1 MKSST
6 SLRASDPRAA
16 TLDESLTHKMFFF
29 QDLPSRQRAL
39 RPARCDA
46 CTFGGGP
53 GQSMPRGS
61 RTADWEG
68 RMDIGTADG
77 TDTKLLDG
85 ILASR
90 SQVSSNDL
98 SPLLQEI
105 QLAYGYLPREVL
117 MELSRRTG
125 IPASQIY
132 GVATFYE
139 QFHLE
144 PRGRHT
150 VRCCRGTACH
160 VRGGH
165 SMIEAISNELGIEEG
180 HTTEDKRFTFETVAC
195 LGTCFLAPVI
205 MVNGDYYGNINTSM
219 IKGIVERYK

>member
-1 MKSST
+1 MCGGVGLWRS
-6 SLRASDPRAA
+6 
-16 TLDESLTHKMFFF
+16 
-29 QDLPSRQRAL
+29 QR
-39 RPARCDA
+39 
-46 CTFGGGP
+46 
-53 GQSMPRGS
+53 S

-68 RMDIGTADG
+68 RTDITTADA
-77 TDTKLLDG
+77 TDTKRLDE

-90 SQVSSNDL
+90 SQVNSNDL
-98 SPLLQEI
+98 NPLLQEI
-105 QLAYGYLPREVL
+105 QLACGYLPPEVL

-144 PRGRHT
+144 PHGRHT

-160 VRGGH
+160 VKGGRG
-165 SMIEAISNELGIEEG
+165 MIQAVSRALGVG
-180 HTTEDKRFTFETVAC
+180 DGQTTEDMRFTFETVAC

-205 MVNGDYYGNINTSM
+205 MVDNDYYGNMTSA
-219 IKGIVERYK
+219 KVRGILEGYK